1 MYDLN
6 GRKAV
11 MALLTHE
18 KDKTASEILRE
29 QNDPSPLKLLIQYMP
44 GMHRYSYYHFLIH
57 IAYKYIY

>member
-18 KDKTASEILRE
+18 KDKTASEILRK
-29 QNDPSPLKLLIQYMP
+29 QNDPPPLKLLIQYMP
-44 GMHRYSYYHFLIH
+44 GMYRYS
-57 IAYKYIY
+57 